1 MYLGTALKIAIPF
14 AILDREDLARANDY
28 EGSAA
33 EEAEKACADLR
44 ALVGVKP
51 KAFTDAQKET
61 ARLALCWADQ
71 YLYGYLDALG
81 KGSDAD
87 EIRVCTKQRLQ
98 IRKVRLQHFGYTENE
113 EFAKQADEVEIGGD
127 ARHLA
132 LIKLLGDTVVVCPT
146 CKTRTN
152 MRSVG
157 EKCNNCHTG
166 TFQTYTATEG

>member
-14 AILDREDLARANDY
+14 AILDREDFARVYDN

-33 EEAEKACADLR
+33 EEAEKSCADLR
-44 ALVGVKP
+44 GLVGVKTQT
-51 KAFTDAQKET
+51 FTAAQNES
-61 ARLALCWADQ
+61 ARLALCWAEQ
-71 YLYGYLDALG
+71 YLYGYLDALD
-81 KGSDAD
+81 KGSDVD
-87 EIRVCTKQRLQ
+87 EIRQSNKQMLQ
-98 IRKVRLQHFGYTENE
+98 IRKVRLEHFGYTDQEK
-113 EFAKQADEVEIGGD
+113 FSKQATEVEIGGD

-132 LIKLLGDTVVVCPT
+132 LIKLLGSTVVECPK